1 ARRVGGVG
9 EADPATAEEVEPV
22 GLAATVVERQLVGGR
37 AEAPGAGIEAKL
49 QALAHEDAATA
60 HDPYVADRD
69 ELLVVLVPGDA
80 VAAHHRAG
88 MPELGVALEGEV
100 PVGTAARLVAARE
113 DGPARF
119 GRDGVARAQ
128 RGIHAQAQG
137 ARPGA
142 LRLRVRE
149 AGKHRRDERQDEAAG
164 RRVGTTTR
172 GKAGH
177 AVRALAGGEGAATID
192 YYTKRPAMP
201 GRPRARRRS

>member
-1 ARRVGGVG
+1 YPDSFPCTTLFGSG
-9 EADPATAEEVEPV
+9 
-22 GLAATVVERQLVGGR
+22 
-37 AEAPGAGIEAKL
+37 
-49 QALAHEDAATA
+49 
-60 HDPYVADRD
+60 
-69 ELLVVLVPGDA
+69 LVPGDA

-201 GRPRARRRS
+201 GRPRARRRSPGPHPECDESRRPPRGTPRLAGAARQGTSPAHRDHPAG